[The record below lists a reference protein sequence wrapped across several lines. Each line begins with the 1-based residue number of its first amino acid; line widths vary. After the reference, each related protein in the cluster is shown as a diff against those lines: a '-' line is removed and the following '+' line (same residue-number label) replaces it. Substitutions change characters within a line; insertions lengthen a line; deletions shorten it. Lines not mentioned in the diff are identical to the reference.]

1 MQLVNPEFENK
12 IISALADTVS
22 NNNDVRQKAE
32 QSLKEAKHTPG
43 YATAL
48 LKISADT
55 NLQGKFGETDL
66 NHAASI

>member
-1 MQLVNPEFENK
+1 MQLVDPEFENK

-22 NNNDVRQKAE
+22 NDNQIRQKAE
-32 QSLKEAKHTPG
+32 QSLKEAKHTRG

-55 NLQGKFGETDL
+55 NLQGKFGKTDL